1 MYKIVLEFIVI
12 FKKWCKNDIRRNDF
26 IVVNFDMYI
35 KEERFLRF
43 KLYVVSNIE
52 KMMWKMI

>member
-1 MYKIVLEFIVI
+1 MMY
-12 FKKWCKNDIRRNDF
+12 DIIRNDF

-35 KEERFLRF
+35 KEERILRF

>member
-1 MYKIVLEFIVI
+1 MMY
-12 FKKWCKNDIRRNDF
+12 DIIRNDF